1 MSSVI
6 SDYVL
11 LIGLLEDPGN
21 YYRCE
26 SVPRAVP
33 VRVTYSPPVLQRGL
47 DAGLLAA
54 AERESQSGA
63 AGDSVMSDD
72 GVIRS

>member
-1 MSSVI
+1 MTSVI

-11 LIGLLEDPGN
+11 LIGWLEDPGN

-33 VRVTYSPPVLQRGL
+33 VRVTQQSSRSLQSL
-47 DAGLLAA
+47 DAGLRRRR
-54 AERESQSGA
+54 ERVARRG
-63 AGDSVMSDD
+63 
-72 GVIRS
+72 RLR

>member
-1 MSSVI
+1 MTSVI
-6 SDYVL
+6 SDNVL

-33 VRVTYSPPVLQRGL
+33 VRVTQQSSRSLQSL
-47 DAGLLAA
+47 DAGLRRRR
-54 AERESQSGA
+54 ERVARGA
-63 AGDSVMSDD
+63 GRLRSMMVYDSIVT
-72 GVIRS
+72 

>member
-6 SDYVL
+6 SDYAL
-11 LIGLLEDPGN
+11 LIGLLGDPDN

-33 VRVTYSPPVLQRGL
+33 VDPDTECPEF
-47 DAGLLAA
+47 DAGCG
-54 AERESQSGA
+54 GA
-63 AGDSVMSDD
+63 
-72 GVIRS
+72 

>member
-1 MSSVI
+1 MTSVI

-11 LIGLLEDPGN
+11 LIGWLEDPGN

-33 VRVTYSPPVLQRGL
+33 VRVTYSPPVLQSL
-47 DAGLLAA
+47 DAGLLRNVRVRVAR
-54 AERESQSGA
+54 RET
-63 AGDSVMSDD
+63 VSD
-72 GVIRS
+72 V

>member
-33 VRVTYSPPVLQRGL
+33 VTDTECPEFQF
-47 DAGLLAA
+47 DAGLLRSVRVRVAR
-54 AERESQSGA
+54 RETQ
-63 AGDSVMSDD
+63 
-72 GVIRS
+72 

>member
-1 MSSVI
+1 MTSVI

-21 YYRCE
+21 YYRCD

-33 VRVTYSPPVLQRGL
+33 VRVTQQSSRSLQSL
-47 DAGLLAA
+47 DAGLRRR
-54 AERESQSGA
+54 ERVARGA
-63 AGDSVMSDD
+63 G
-72 GVIRS
+72 RLR

>member
-1 MSSVI
+1 MTSVI

-11 LIGLLEDPGN
+11 LIGWLEDPGN

-33 VRVTYSPPVLQRGL
+33 VRVTQQSSRSLQSL
-47 DAGLLAA
+47 DAGLLRSVRVRVARR
-54 AERESQSGA
+54 RETQ
-63 AGDSVMSDD
+63 
-72 GVIRS
+72 

>member
-33 VRVTYSPPVLQRGL
+33 VRVTYSPPVLQSL
-47 DAGLLAA
+47 DAGLLRSVRVRVAR
-54 AERESQSGA
+54 RETA
-63 AGDSVMSDD
+63 VMSDD

>member
-33 VRVTYSPPVLQRGL
+33 VRVTYSPLVLQSL
-47 DAGLLAA
+47 DAGLL
-54 AERESQSGA
+54 R
-63 AGDSVMSDD
+63 SVRAD
-72 GVIRS
+72 

>member
-1 MSSVI
+1 MTSVI

-33 VRVTYSPPVLQRGL
+33 VRVTQQSSRSLQSL
-47 DAGLLAA
+47 DAGLRRRR
-54 AERESQSGA
+54 ERVARGA
-63 AGDSVMSDD
+63 GRLRSMMVYDSIVT
-72 GVIRS
+72 

>member
-1 MSSVI
+1 MTSVI

-33 VRVTYSPPVLQRGL
+33 VRVTQQSSRSLQSLDTQACGGGVSEWRG
-47 DAGLLAA
+47 
-54 AERESQSGA
+54 
-63 AGDSVMSDD
+63 AGDSGDD
-72 GVIRS
+72 GVNIRS